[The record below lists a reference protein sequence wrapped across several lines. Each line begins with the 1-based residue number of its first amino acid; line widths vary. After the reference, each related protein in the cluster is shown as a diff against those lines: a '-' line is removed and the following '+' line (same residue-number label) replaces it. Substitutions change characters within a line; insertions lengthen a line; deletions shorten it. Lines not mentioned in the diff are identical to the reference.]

1 MLQYKNN
8 IMEIGLDEAG
18 RGPLLGR
25 VYAGAVI
32 WPNNTE
38 YEYIMDSKK
47 LTSKKR
53 QIAMKY
59 ITDNIQYWGVGY
71 ADEKEIDKINIL
83 NATKLAMDRAI
94 ENLLQKTNNTPV
106 VHNLIIDGSGWDNKF
121 KNYKVESIVKGDN
134 LYYSIA
140 AASIIAKVVR
150 DEEILR
156 IGNKLDFQIGSG
168 YPSDPI
174 TIIAVKKMIT
184 SEYPHDELR
193 WSWATTK
200 NAWMKYHNKA
210 IPIRDEINHL
220 SWKKSFRN
228 EIE

>member
-140 AASIIAKVVR
+140 AASIIAKEHHDNHIKELVAS
-150 DEEILR
+150 DITLNEKYSLSS
-156 IGNKLDFQIGSG
+156 NMG
-168 YPSDPI
+168 YP
-174 TIIAVKKMIT
+174 TKKHI
-184 SEYPHDELR
+184 DGI
-193 WSWATTK
+193 K
-200 NAWMKYHNKA
+200 KYGSSIYHRKTFS
-210 IPIRDEINHL
+210 PCSKE
-220 SWKKSFRN
+220 FV
-228 EIE
+228 